1 MKWIILSMLF
11 SALAVAARAGTAPEE
26 KQIDAIFS
34 FISSSEPGAAVLVMQ
49 NGKPVVRKG
58 YGVADL
64 RDRHR
69 IDEHT
74 NFRLASLSKQFTA
87 TAVMLLAHDR
97 KLHYSDRLTDIFHG
111 FPQYGK
117 AITIR
122 LMLTHTSGL
131 LDYEDLMDKQY
142 GPTPPEE
149 IPQIHDAGV
158 YGLLAAQTT
167 TKFEPGS
174 RWEYSNSGYCM
185 LAMVVEKVSG
195 KPFGQFLQ
203 ERIFRPLH
211 MDKTI
216 AFEAGKNEVEH
227 RAYGYT
233 KGSDNWKETDQSPTS
248 ATLGDGGIYTS
259 LDDLL
264 KWDRALTEHTLLPAE
279 ELKAAF
285 TPTLT
290 TAGLAKSA
298 DGKPVSY
305 GFGWFLDP
313 HNGHNRMWHYG
324 ETVGFR
330 TSIQRFPDD
339 KLTVVVL
346 SNRADLDAPALA
358 LKVADLYLSK

>member
-1 MKWIILSMLF
+1 MATNAI
-11 SALAVAARAGTAPEE
+11 AGTGSAEVSAR
-26 KQIDAIFS
+26 QIDSIFS
-34 FISSSEPGAAVLVMQ
+34 FISGSEPGAAVLVVQ
-49 NGKPVVRKG
+49 NGKPVFRRG
-58 YGVADL
+58 YGVTEL
-64 RDRHR
+64 RERHH

-87 TAVMLLAHDR
+87 TAIMLLAHDR
-97 KLHYSDRLTDIFHG
+97 KLHYSDRLTDTFHG

-149 IPQIHDAGV
+149 IPQIHDSGV
-158 YGLLAAQTT
+158 YGLLAAQST

-203 ERIFRPLH
+203 ERIFHPLH

-216 AFEAGKNEVEH
+216 AFESGKNEVEH

-233 KGSDNWKETDQSPTS
+233 KKGDTWQETDQSPTS

-259 LDDLL
+259 LDDLV
-264 KWDRALTEHTLLPAE
+264 KWDRALTEHTLLPAD
-279 ELKAAF
+279 ELNAAF
-285 TPTLT
+285 IPTLT
-290 TAGLAKSA
+290 TAGPAKQA

-313 HNGHNRMWHYG
+313 YSGHKRMWHYG

-358 LKVADLYLSK
+358 LKVADLYLTK